1 MTSSSGPFTY
11 SSKFSSS
18 DERISTSPIPS
29 PSLSASITGSARRTS
44 TTGAARYLPHRHPR
58 ASARRPRRRHSTS
71 TSSVDVCRL
80 LNHHFKFQTRRAQ
93 TRARKPRSRPRVRAR
108 VARRVF
114 CGLDVN
120 FTRRRPV
127 SRREARATILRAQDD
142 LYQEFSGTYQKPLVL
157 HCLLIQNDWYASTL
171 VRKKLYQVLQAYR
184 GNERANDP
192 DRRARKERQKPARK
206 TTHRFHNAHVHRP
219 PTCAATYPWSVT
231 SFTSVI

>member
-1 MTSSSGPFTY
+1 MTSSSGPLTY

-29 PSLSASITGSARRTS
+29 PSLSATTGSTRRAS
-44 TTGAARYLPHRHPR
+44 TTGAARYLPHRRPR
-58 ASARRPRRRHSTS
+58 ASARRPGRRRSTA
-71 TSSVDVCRL
+71 SVDVCRL
-80 LNHHFKFQTRRAQ
+80 LSHRFKFQTRRAR
-93 TRARKPRSRPRVRAR
+93 TRARKPRSRPRVRPR
-108 VARRVF
+108 VARLVF
-114 CGLDVN
+114 RALDVN
-120 FTRRRPV
+120 SRAVAPF

-206 TTHRFHNAHVHRP
+206 TTHRFRNAHVHRP